1 MNHGGRRSFGGLSG
15 LLFAEGEEKEKRDE
29 DKEGEKKFLE
39 LGVPLEVSISLGKM
53 GIMNPSQIQR
63 LTIKRAL
70 SKENLIIQSK
80 NGTGK
85 SLSMCIILVSQLVLK
100 MKKMFRQKCLE
111 QGQAKGQDVN
121 SISPREDDVLSLSMF
136 LYSLIIVPTR
146 ELCIQLHDIIVTISD
161 NIPFGASYQC
171 CSEKK
176 NYQRVFCLNE
186 SGEKRGMDIAQS
198 RIDQDDPLNTADFP
212 LQVTPF
218 ILYGGTDVFDNIR
231 NMFISLPN
239 IVICTPGRLK
249 HVVSILR
256 KIKIGMGEVDEYK
269 DEMGKKSRSNFYI
282 SYLRCV
288 NVLIKRVVIDE
299 IDALL
304 EEQFADQINTILS
317 SVISPRVQVLCYSST
332 FLEFVLTSFIKRV
345 NCADVSYV
353 SRVRSCPI
361 PWRPRHQS
369 GLEPQSDGIKE
380 LQNNGIKEPQSDGI
394 KELQKNGIKEPQ
406 SDGVKEPQSD
416 GIKELQNNGV
426 KEPQSDGIKELQKN
440 GIKEPQSDGIK
451 EPHNSICISPPQVLQ
466 RIIGDSTPPVEERH
480 REEKRFGEGVGGHV
494 GQSHGEN
501 TNSLVV
507 HNHDVMQKCRK
518 SIKKKRKRKNNN
530 SRKGK
535 KSNGVQSIEATL
547 QIEGIFSSDYAIKYI
562 LQKLSKEREK
572 ISSYARK
579 KREFQYVRTCTS
591 VIVHSEERNEGKA
604 AILNMVNVA
613 EAVEDVNNVNFWVTN
628 RLEPLV
634 ESPVLRNIRH
644 CFITVDDESMIKKE
658 ALRYKMKV
666 VLKIVR
672 DITFNQCFLFINN
685 TYEGVQITKMLNKFG
700 ISCFY
705 TSSKIEH
712 AERVEHFKKFK
723 NNKVKIVVC
732 TDVMS
737 RGIDNIICDLV
748 INFDIPQ
755 SKETY
760 IHRSGRCGRYGKKG
774 LCISLCNYSDYS
786 YLYYFKYQLKLE
798 VLDFHYVCHSIRG
811 KGAMGRDATDGDE
824 CCPGDYAAQQVEQHV
839 EHHAEQHVEHHAEK
853 HVEHHAEQHVEHHA
867 EKHVEHHAEQHV
879 EHHAEKHVEHH
890 AEQHVEHH
898 AEKHVE
904 HHAEQHVE
912 HHAEKHV
919 EHHAEQ
925 HVEHHA
931 EKHVEHHAEQHVEH
945 HAEKHV
951 EHHAE
956 QHVEHHAEKHVE
968 HHAEQH
974 VEHHAEKH
982 VEHHAEQ
989 HVEYHAEK
997 HVEHHVEKN
1006 AEQDASV
1013 HTAIHSPVQGDGL
1026 RRKKGAALKI
1036 NMKGFYAKGV
1046 HIADRRNGSTHSN
1059 VYLKVYFKELTTKV
1073 KVVKNENTAF
1083 FILPNDNI
1091 NFFESINIIKHK
1103 SNRIIH
1109 FSLKNKIRVYYSHFN
1124 RLHNI
1129 NERKKKWFYSN
1140 FCFLFFCDSND
1151 YLVLKLFYA
1160 FLFFFKHYK
1169 YPLREDLAPIFLHTQ
1184 GGNGKK
1190 KQTVESQRGRN
1201 ILMDRPKLVR
1211 RNYTSDSYL
1220 LTHDM
1225 IRREKEKKKKKGYE
1239 TDENICLNGQGV
1251 FVARGVT
1258 QQTVELF
1265 PFFSTNAF
1273 STKGKE
1279 CSMSSK
1285 PFDNGMRCTDI
1296 PCDSMDY
1303 NMLEQKRNVTFNT
1316 LSLEEALDKSSSKL
1330 NAYEKKMCV
1339 NFSYQCAEIQ
1349 CKNDEEEIIQRV
1361 NSLMSP
1367 QIFLNLSIRENVN
1380 IWKSVFLQNHV
1391 QLHEGVGK

>member
-1 MNHGGRRSFGGLSG
+1 MNNGERQSFGGLSE
-15 LLFAEGEEKEKRDE
+15 LLVAEEEEEEEKRDE
-29 DKEGEKKFLE
+29 DNEGEKKFLE

-70 SKENLIIQSK
+70 GRENLIIQSK

-100 MKKMFRQKCLE
+100 MKKMFRQKCSE

-136 LYSLIIVPTR
+136 FYSLIIVPTR

-161 NIPFGASYQC
+161 NIPFGASYQR

-186 SGEKRGMDIAQS
+186 SGEKRSMDIGQS
-198 RIDQDDPLNTADFP
+198 GIDQNDSLNTVDFP

-256 KIKIGMGEVDEYK
+256 KIKIGMGEVDEYE

-304 EEQFADQINTILS
+304 EEQFADQVNTILS

-345 NCADVSYV
+345 NYADVSYV

-361 PWRPRHQS
+361 PWRPRHQQ
-369 GLEPQSDGIKE
+369 GIDQQSDGV
-380 LQNNGIKEPQSDGI
+380 
-394 KELQKNGIKEPQ
+394 KEPQ

-416 GIKELQNNGV
+416 GVKEPQSDGV
-426 KEPQSDGIKELQKN
+426 KEPQSDGV
-440 GIKEPQSDGIK
+440 KEPQSDGVK
-451 EPHNSICISPPQVLQ
+451 EPHNRTCISPPQVLQ
-466 RIIGDSTPPVEERH
+466 RIIGDAIPSVGERH
-480 REEKRFGEGVGGHV
+480 SEEKRIGEGVGGHV
-494 GQSHGEN
+494 EKSHDEN
-501 TNSLVV
+501 INSLVV
-507 HNHDVMQKCRK
+507 HNHDVRQKCRK

-535 KSNGVQSIEATL
+535 KSNGMQSIEATL
-547 QIEGIFSSDYAIKYI
+547 KIEGIFSSEYAIKYI
-562 LQKLSKEREK
+562 LQRLSKEKEK
-572 ISSYARK
+572 ISSYARN

-591 VIVHSEERNEGKA
+591 VIVHSEEKNKEKA
-604 AILNMVNVA
+604 AILNMANVA
-613 EAVEDVNNVNFWVTN
+613 ETVEDVNNVNFGLST
-628 RLEPLV
+628 RLDPLM

-644 CFITVDDESMIKKE
+644 CFITVDDESMSKKE
-658 ALRYKMKV
+658 GLRYKMKV

-672 DITFNQCFLFINN
+672 DIMFNQCFLFINN
-685 TYEGVQITKMLNKFG
+685 TYEGVQITKMLNKYG

-705 TSSKIEH
+705 TSSKVEH

-798 VLDFHYVCHSIRG
+798 VHDFHYVCHSIRG
-811 KGAMGRDATDGDE
+811 KGALGRDASEGD
-824 CCPGDYAAQQVEQHV
+824 DAAQQVEQHV
-839 EHHAEQHVEHHAEK
+839 ENHAEQHVENHAEQHVENHVENHAEK
-853 HVEHHAEQHVEHHA
+853 HVENHVENHA
-867 EKHVEHHAEQHV
+867 EKHVENNVENHAEQST
-879 EHHAEKHVEHH
+879 A
-890 AEQHVEHH
+890 A
-898 AEKHVE
+898 
-904 HHAEQHVE
+904 
-912 HHAEKHV
+912 
-919 EHHAEQ
+919 
-925 HVEHHA
+925 
-931 EKHVEHHAEQHVEH
+931 
-945 HAEKHV
+945 
-951 EHHAE
+951 
-956 QHVEHHAEKHVE
+956 
-968 HHAEQH
+968 
-974 VEHHAEKH
+974 
-982 VEHHAEQ
+982 
-989 HVEYHAEK
+989 
-997 HVEHHVEKN
+997 
-1006 AEQDASV
+1006 
-1013 HTAIHSPVQGDGL
+1013 HTAVHSPLQGDGL

-1046 HIADRRNGSTHSN
+1046 HIADGKNGSTHSN

-1091 NFFESINIIKHK
+1091 NFFESINIIKHR

-1109 FSLKNKIRVYYSHFN
+1109 FSLKNKIRVYYSQFN
-1124 RLHNI
+1124 RLHSI
-1129 NERKKKWFYSN
+1129 NERKKKWFCSN

-1169 YPLREDLAPIFLHTQ
+1169 YPLRENLAPIFLHTQ
-1184 GGNGKK
+1184 GGNCKK
-1190 KQTVESQRGRN
+1190 KQKVKSQQGRN
-1201 ILMDRPKLVR
+1201 ILMDRPKLIR

-1220 LTHDM
+1220 LIHDRV
-1225 IRREKEKKKKKGYE
+1225 RREKEKKEKKKKKKGYE
-1239 TDENICLNGQGV
+1239 TDENICLNRQGD
-1251 FVARGVT
+1251 FVAKGVK
-1258 QQTVELF
+1258 QQTEQLF
-1265 PFFSTNAF
+1265 PFFFPNGF
-1273 STKGKE
+1273 STKGKG
-1279 CSMSSK
+1279 SPTSTK
-1285 PFDNGMRCTDI
+1285 PVDNDKDMLCRDT
-1296 PCDSMDY
+1296 PSDSMDY
-1303 NMLEQKRNVTFNT
+1303 NMFEKKRDVTFNT
-1316 LSLEEALDKSSSKL
+1316 LSLEEAFSKSCSKL
-1330 NAYEKKMCV
+1330 NAYEKKTFV

-1349 CKNDEEEIIQRV
+1349 CKNDEEEIIHRV

-1391 QLHEGVGK
+1391 QLHERVGK